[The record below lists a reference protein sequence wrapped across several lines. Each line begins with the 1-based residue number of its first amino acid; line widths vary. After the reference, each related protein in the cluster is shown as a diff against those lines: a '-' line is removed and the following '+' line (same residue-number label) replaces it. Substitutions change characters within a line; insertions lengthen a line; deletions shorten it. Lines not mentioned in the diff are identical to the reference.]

1 MKLAISRWRRANSSS
16 AQLDR
21 SGGKNAESD
30 KGTRSA
36 WRTREGEVNGLVH
49 NDLIS
54 CLLINTFDENAE
66 ALSQKHELP
75 IPSD

>member
-1 MKLAISRWRRANSSS
+1 MQDQN
-16 AQLDR
+16 
-21 SGGKNAESD
+21 

>member
-1 MKLAISRWRRANSSS
+1 MQN
-16 AQLDR
+16 Q
-21 SGGKNAESD
+21 N

-36 WRTREGEVNGLVH
+36 WRTREGEVNRLVH